1 MGFND
6 RLEILFDCQK
16 KLQKLFIE
24 EKNEFSIEEKTD
36 RVKDTIL
43 SLEDELHEI
52 LQLFPWKKWK
62 NYSGNEFVDIKKLK
76 EEIAD
81 ALHFFINL
89 CLICG
94 IDSHELFDSFIHKNL
109 KNIKRIENGIN
120 KSA

>member
-1 MGFND
+1 MAFID

-16 KLQKLFIE
+16 KLQSLLYKEGIE
-24 EKNEFSIEEKTD
+24 LSIEEKTD
-36 RVKDTIL
+36 SVKDTIL
-43 SLEDELHEI
+43 SLENELHEI
-52 LQLFPWKKWK
+52 LQLFPWKTWK
-62 NYSGNEFVDIKKLK
+62 NYSDGEFVNIKKLR

-89 CLICG
+89 CLTCG
-94 IDSHELFDSFIHKNL
+94 IDSHELFDSFLHKNL